1 MSYENPAKPEE
12 RVDVSIVIPLLNE
25 AESLPELY
33 QRIVA
38 ALEEAGVS
46 FEVLFVDD
54 GSRDGSFETIRRFR
68 ENDDRVRA
76 IRFRRNYGKS
86 AALAVGFEA
95 ARGDAVVT
103 MDADLQDDP
112 AEVPGMVDLLGEGYD
127 LVSGWK
133 KDRKDP
139 LSKRLPSKLFNRVTG
154 IVSGLRLH
162 DFNCGLKAYR
172 REVVET
178 IPVYGE
184 LHRYLPVLAHWA
196 GFRVT
201 ETPVLHHPRKH
212 GSSKFG
218 LGRFTHGFFDLL
230 TVYFVSNYTRRPLH
244 LFGSFG
250 LLSLGTGF
258 GIALYLTWL
267 WLSGV
272 GIGTRPLLQ
281 FSVLL
286 MVLGIQLVSMGLIA
300 EMIAHQARRTEDY
313 AVHER
318 LE

>member
-281 FSVLL
+281 LSVLL

>member
-1 MSYENPAKPEE
+1 MSNEKQAKRED

-95 ARGDAVVT
+95 VRGDAVVT

-313 AVHER
+313 AVQER

>member
-95 ARGDAVVT
+95 VRGDAVVT

-258 GIALYLTWL
+258 GIALYLTWQ